1 MAAERTPTSDK
12 DLWQSLSL
20 DHNLSQTA
28 VSDLDFAAWL
38 EGRLSEPA
46 AARIDAAV
54 THDPELR
61 AAALELA
68 DTLGKPLPSPP
79 PRIVTR
85 AQALVGFPAERSSL
99 GSKPGIFGMWLAVLL
114 PSFGGD
120 FALRRG
126 VMAGLAVVIAAI
138 GFVMGGGLGQSF
150 AEQKYASAES
160 TVAVPRSFGT
170 DTSHQLN
177 DLFTDSI

>member
-1 MAAERTPTSDK
+1 MTAERTPTSDK
-12 DLWQSLSL
+12 DLWRSLSL
-20 DHNLSQTA
+20 DRDLQPAA

-46 AARIDAAV
+46 AARVDTAV
-54 THDPELR
+54 AHDPELR

-68 DTLGKPLPSPP
+68 DILGKPLPVAP
-79 PRIVTR
+79 PRIAIR
-85 AQALVGFPAERSSL
+85 ARALVGFPAERSLS
-99 GSKPGIFGMWLAVLL
+99 SKSGILGMWLAALL

-120 FALRRG
+120 LSLRRG
-126 VMAGLAVVIAAI
+126 VMAGLSVVIAAI
-138 GFVMGGGLGQSF
+138 GFAMGGGLGKSF

-160 TVAVPRSFGT
+160 TIAIPRSFGA

>member
-12 DLWQSLSL
+12 DLWLSLSL
-20 DHNLSQTA
+20 DRSLSRAA

-38 EGRLSEPA
+38 EGRLSESA

-54 THDPELR
+54 THDPDLR
-61 AAALELA
+61 TAALELA
-68 DTLGKPLPSPP
+68 DILGKPLPSAPL
-79 PRIVTR
+79 RIATR
-85 AQALVGFPAERSSL
+85 AQALVDFPAERSL
-99 GSKPGIFGMWLAVLL
+99 GSKSGMFGLWLAALL

-120 FALRRG
+120 LSLRRG
-126 VMAGLAVVIAAI
+126 VVAGLAVIVAAV

-150 AEQKYASAES
+150 AEQKYASVEP
-160 TVAVPRSFGT
+160 TTAVSRSFGT

>member
-1 MAAERTPTSDK
+1 MTAERTPKSDK
-12 DLWQSLSL
+12 DLWRSLSL
-20 DHNLSQTA
+20 DRNPSRAA
-28 VSDLDFAAWL
+28 VSDLEFAAWL
-38 EGRLSEPA
+38 EGRLSEPS
-46 AARIDAAV
+46 AARIDAAI

-79 PRIVTR
+79 LRIVAR
-85 AQALVGFPAERSSL
+85 AQALVGFPAERSL
-99 GSKPGIFGMWLAVLL
+99 GSKPGMFGMWLAVLL

-126 VMAGLAVVIAAI
+126 VMAGLAVIIAAI

-160 TVAVPRSFGT
+160 TIAVPRSFGA

>member
-20 DHNLSQTA
+20 DRNLSRAA

-46 AARIDAAV
+46 AARIDSAV
-54 THDPELR
+54 TYDPELR

-68 DTLGKPLPSPP
+68 DILGKPLPSPP
-79 PRIVTR
+79 PRIATR
-85 AQALVGFPAERSSL
+85 AQALVGFPAERSL
-99 GSKPGIFGMWLAVLL
+99 GSKPGMFGVWLAVLL

-120 FALRRG
+120 FSVRRG
-126 VMAGLAVVIAAI
+126 VMAGLAAVVAVV
-138 GFVMGGGLGQSF
+138 GFAMGGGLGQSY
-150 AEQKYASAES
+150 AEQKLASADS
-160 TVAVPRSFGT
+160 TVAVPKSFGT

>member
-1 MAAERTPTSDK
+1 MTAERIPKSDK

-20 DHNLSQTA
+20 DRNVSRAA

-38 EGRLSEPA
+38 EGRLSEPS

-79 PRIVTR
+79 LRIVAR
-85 AQALVGFPAERSSL
+85 AQALVGFPSERSL
-99 GSKPGIFGMWLAVLL
+99 GSKSGMLGMWLAVLL

-126 VMAGLAVVIAAI
+126 VMAGLAVIIAAI

-160 TVAVPRSFGT
+160 TIAVPRSFGA

>member
-1 MAAERTPTSDK
+1 MTAERTPKSDK
-12 DLWQSLSL
+12 DLWRSLSL
-20 DHNLSQTA
+20 DRNPSRAA

-38 EGRLSEPA
+38 EGRLSEPS
-46 AARIDAAV
+46 AARIDAAI

-79 PRIVTR
+79 LRIVAR
-85 AQALVGFPAERSSL
+85 AQALVGFPAERSL
-99 GSKPGIFGMWLAVLL
+99 GSKPGMFGMWLAVLL

-126 VMAGLAVVIAAI
+126 VMAGLAVIIAAI

-160 TVAVPRSFGT
+160 TIAVPRSFGA

>member
-1 MAAERTPTSDK
+1 MTAERTPKSDK

-20 DHNLSQTA
+20 DRNPSRAA

-38 EGRLSEPA
+38 EGRLSEPS
-46 AARIDAAV
+46 AARIDAAI

-79 PRIVTR
+79 LRIVAR
-85 AQALVGFPAERSSL
+85 AQALVGFPAERSL
-99 GSKPGIFGMWLAVLL
+99 GSKPGMFGMWLAVLL

-126 VMAGLAVVIAAI
+126 VMAGLAVIIAAI

-160 TVAVPRSFGT
+160 TIAVPRSFGA